1 MKRILYNLILSSKAS
16 TMELP
21 SGLMAPERTALLD
34 GSTASVNSVARI
46 TSLLYMLQRT
56 TELHP
61 ARSAYFF

>member
-1 MKRILYNLILSSKAS
+1 
-16 TMELP
+16 MELP